1 MDRRLPPLPLTS
13 VTDDEF
19 QELRTQALSR
29 SHSFSGFVTHYQD
42 NFRHKL
48 PDVCQVAQQRPPSA
62 NESEDQGSDD
72 KGSSETSTN
81 PVLSLPD
88 TVTTLMLRN
97 LPARVD
103 RARLIQELDAVGFAE
118 HYDFC
123 YVPSDFSTGKAHGI
137 AFVNFSTPEWAD
149 QFYAWNGSRR
159 FCQQPPPGGPPL
171 IVLKA
176 KVQGLQA
183 NLRNWKA
190 SRVRRVK
197 NKNLLPFVG

>member
-1 MDRRLPPLPLTS
+1 MDQRLEALPPTS
-13 VTDDEF
+13 VTDDEL
-19 QELRTQALSR
+19 QELRNKALVR
-29 SHSFSGFVTHYQD
+29 SHSFSGYITRYQD
-42 NFRHKL
+42 NLRHEL
-48 PDVCQVAQQRPPSA
+48 PAVRQVAQQRPPTVSK
-62 NESEDQGSDD
+62 SEGEAPLGQGV
-72 KGSSETSTN
+72 SSEVG
-81 PVLSLPD
+81 PER
-88 TVTTLMLRN
+88 VTTLMLRN